1 MKILFVSQSFFP
13 STGGVSYYLIWL
25 AHRLREKSHDA
36 IFINLKKPGGLSEEE
51 IEGFK
56 VYRVPADS
64 EIEKEVLEGYTNFK
78 ELLLKVFHERNISL
92 DRLYN
97 KHIYG
102 FNEYIKVNQYF
113 EKRIREVIKKEE
125 PDIVHIHD
133 FQLLPLSKMIIDLKL
148 PKPFTWHIPFPE
160 SIEILWRKFVV
171 EYLREYSISIFSTK
185 SYVSTALRSGL
196 EWNKVSCI
204 PPFIEVEDSN
214 IDFRKAYNIKEDE
227 KIILCVARIDRLK
240 GQKFLIEAAS
250 RLRNIKFKLI
260 FIGNGSLSKEI
271 LKVKDKEE
279 YLREL
284 QELISL
290 KGLNN
295 NVIFTGAISREMLMA
310 AYKAC
315 DVVVLPSIQ
324 EGFGLAI
331 TEAMAFGK
339 PVIGSCI
346 GGISTQ
352 IWPGINGFLVSP
364 GDVKALSEC
373 LEYILINEDIAKK
386 MGAEGKKIFKE
397 QFSSERGAKDHIALY
412 KRLLGE

>member
-25 AHRLREKSHDA
+25 ARKLREKSHDA
-36 IFINLKKPGGLSEEE
+36 VFINLKKPNESPEQE
-51 IEGFK
+51 IESFK
-56 VYRVPADS
+56 VYKVPANS
-64 EIEKEVLEGYTNFK
+64 EIEKEVLIGYTNFK
-78 ELLLKVFHERNISL
+78 ELLLKVFHERNIPL

-102 FNEYIKVNQYF
+102 YNEYIEVNHYF
-113 EKRIREVIKKEE
+113 EKRIREIVKKEE
-125 PDIVHIHD
+125 PDIIHIHD
-133 FQLLPLSKMIIDLKL
+133 FQLMPLGKMINDLKL
-148 PKPFTWHIPFPE
+148 PKPFTWHIPFSE
-160 SIEILWRKFVV
+160 SIELPWRKFTI
-171 EYLREYSISIFSTK
+171 ELLREYSVSIFSTK
-185 SYVSTALRSGL
+185 SYVSTALKSGL
-196 EWNKVSCI
+196 EWNKVICI

-214 IDFRKAYNIKEDE
+214 INFRRIYGIGEDE

-250 RLRNIKFKLI
+250 QLKNIKFKLI
-260 FIGNGSLSKEI
+260 FIGNGSLSKEV
-271 LKVKDKEE
+271 LKVRDKEE
-279 YLREL
+279 YLEEL
-284 QELISL
+284 QELISSKKL
-290 KGLNN
+290 QN
-295 NVIFTGAISREMLMA
+295 NVIFTGAVSREILMA

-352 IWPGINGFLVSP
+352 IWPGVNGFLVSP
-364 GDVKALSEC
+364 GDVKALVEC
-373 LEYILINEDIAKK
+373 LEYILTNDDIAKQ
-386 MGAEGKKIFKE
+386 MGVEGKKIFKE
-397 QFSSERGAKDHIALY
+397 QFSSERGARDHIALY
-412 KRLLGE
+412 KKLLGE